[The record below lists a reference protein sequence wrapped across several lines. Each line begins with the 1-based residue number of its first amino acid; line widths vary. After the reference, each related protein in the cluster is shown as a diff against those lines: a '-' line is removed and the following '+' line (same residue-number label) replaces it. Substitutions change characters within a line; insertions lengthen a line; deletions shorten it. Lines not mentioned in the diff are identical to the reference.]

1 MTREL
6 LMWGIPGLYIAIG
19 SAFARWAIRDYL
31 IFTEDQRWEGRIPG
45 GRALTDRDRFQALG
59 AGAIC
64 FVFWF
69 AVMPYFATIWVLDR
83 VVKRRL
89 FFTPSELAQRERDEM
104 EKARATAAAHGL
116 EFPEVDHRDR

>member
-1 MTREL
+1 MTSDL

-19 SAFARWAIRDYL
+19 SAFGRWAIRDYL
-31 IFTEDQRWEGRIPG
+31 IFTEDQRREGRIPG
-45 GRALTDRDRFQALG
+45 GRALTDKDRLQALG
-59 AGAIC
+59 VGAIC